1 MIRRAEAKMPERG
14 ATPVRSSLFPL
25 ALAALIGLSP
35 ATLVLP
41 FFFPGRLDYTLTN
54 LSDASFPWQLAI
66 YALASFLLVGSFYL
80 YRWLRRGNR
89 GFAGIVESAR
99 SSNSAL
105 LILLACPPLAALA
118 APAIEKEAPFFTLLL
133 VTLVALIATTSVY
146 GWSGAK
152 RRFTTQPK
160 GANGGRG
167 VLLLVAVV
175 AAAAAYSLAFSWF
188 SILNH
193 RYLNVASFDLAIYDN
208 LVWNTSHGRFLASSL
223 VRGGTHMSA
232 HFDPLLTL
240 LVPFYRLSPN
250 AETLLIFQ
258 STWLASASIPLFLLS
273 RRILGVGWIS
283 LVFAGAFLLHPAL
296 HGINLYEFHSLA
308 LVVPL
313 VVWSIYF
320 LERGNWWGY
329 WIVLSLIL
337 LTREDMALLS
347 CGIGLYVADSLRR
360 PKAGIATVFCAL
372 LYFSLVKLFVMA
384 EPGVFMSG
392 KGGSY
397 GYRTHFEQ
405 LIPREG
411 GGAIDFL
418 LTLATNPM
426 FALRVALEEAKLL
439 YLLQILLPC
448 LFIPLFARGRQI
460 LLAYGFV
467 FCLLS
472 SKIGPH
478 SIHKQY
484 SSVLLPFVMVLLP
497 YGLRELTGSKR
508 LAGIGFDGAR
518 LKRALAVGVA
528 VAALLVSWKFGALV
542 ENRSFRV
549 AHWRPPVHFKPAEK
563 LVKEQARY
571 EAIADLVARIPASA
585 SVSATR
591 FMLPHVTNRK
601 EVYIYPRGG
610 NADYLLVRPGTLG
623 ERGRRGFHERRKS
636 GDFEEIGRGEGVVL
650 LKRVQPARTRKRG
663 K

>member
-1 MIRRAEAKMPERG
+1 MPDRS
-14 ATPVRSSLFPL
+14 ATPIRSNLFPFL
-25 ALAALIGLSP
+25 LAALICLSP
-35 ATLVLP
+35 ATLVWP
-41 FFFPGRLDYTLTN
+41 FFFPDRLDYLLTN
-54 LSDASFPWQLAI
+54 QSDVSFPRQLAI
-66 YALASFLLVGSFYL
+66 YTLVSFLLVGSFYL
-80 YRWLRRGNR
+80 YRWVRRGVG
-89 GFAGIVESAR
+89 GFAGVVESTR
-99 SSNSAL
+99 SCNSTL

-118 APAIEKEAPFFTLLL
+118 APAIESKAPFFTLLL
-133 VTLVALIATTSVY
+133 VTLVALIAVTSVY
-146 GWSGAK
+146 ERAGVEG
-152 RRFTTQPK
+152 RLTTLWK
-160 GANGGRG
+160 GASGRREA
-167 VLLLVAVV
+167 LLLLAVV
-175 AAAAAYSLAFSWF
+175 AAAGAYAVALSWF

-232 HFDPLLTL
+232 HFDPLLAL
-240 LVPFYRLSPN
+240 LVPFYRLAPN

-258 STWLASASIPLFLLS
+258 SAWLASAAIPLFLLS
-273 RRILGVGWIS
+273 RRVLGAGWIS
-283 LVFAGAFLLHPAL
+283 LVFAGAYLLHPAL

-320 LERGNWWGY
+320 LERGSWWGY

-360 PKAGIATVFCAL
+360 PKAGIATVFYAL
-372 LYFSLVKLFVMA
+372 LYFSIVKLFVMA
-384 EPGVFMSG
+384 EPAIFMSG
-392 KGGSY
+392 KGDSY

-411 GGAIDFL
+411 GGAIDFF
-418 LTLATNPM
+418 LTLVTNPI

-439 YLLQILLPC
+439 YLVQILLPC
-448 LFIPLFARGRQI
+448 LFLPLFARSRQI

-497 YGLRELTGSKR
+497 YGLRELADSKR
-508 LAGIGFDGAR
+508 LEGFGLDGVR
-518 LKRALAVGVA
+518 LRRALTVGVA
-528 VAALLVSWKFGALV
+528 VAALLVSWKFGAFV

-563 LVKEQARY
+563 LEKEQARY
-571 EAIADLVARIPASA
+571 ASIAELVALIPASA

-591 FMLPHVTNRK
+591 FLLPHVSNRA
-601 EVYIYPRGG
+601 EVHIFPRGG
-610 NADYLLVRPGTLG
+610 HADYLLVQLKTLG
-623 ERGRRGFHERRKS
+623 ERDRRGFHAKRKS
-636 GDFEEIGRGEGVVL
+636 EDFEEIGSGEGIVL
-650 LKRVQPARTRKRG
+650 LKRVRPARTRERG